1 MGSDD
6 ELDFAVEWMK
16 KNAVIDVRR
25 NGLEQL
31 PGEIEIEVVSIFPT
45 DEITIY
51 EIITHPDNHE
61 IFRSVNRCVYRKIVG
76 NDCRGKQLIHVE
88 NETDWSVLGL
98 VKGSIRSKLFAEQSM
113 EDLRLAFA
121 QQPNSSKM
129 LDQLFGIWQIL
140 DSKTI
145 NPALISSSQRYE
157 ELMRSDSCIVT
168 LYQRFVP
175 KSSIPHVLIGP
186 FHRSVVSQIRKT
198 FEDLYIEVRKIKAGL
213 PTLPPYM
220 SACMKEI
227 SDLPAPNG
235 DIRTEDP
242 DLIAAVLETASSASS
257 HSHISTRI
265 FAAHAASSLLYQSS
279 ESESSTPSTLSM
291 YYSSHTRPISH
302 PLDSGQCSLA
312 SLEVKSK
319 QSPQTHFRKLLRKV
333 HSMVDRWG
341 ASYLDI
347 GSAEEE
353 DDLEFHDEFSESQA
367 QWFVVA

>member
-1 MGSDD
+1 MSPDD
-6 ELDFAVEWMK
+6 ELDFAVDWWK

-25 NGLEQL
+25 NGPEQV
-31 PGEIEIEVVSIFPT
+31 PGEIEIEVVSIFPS

-98 VKGSIRSKLFAEQSM
+98 VTGSIRSKLFAEQSM

-121 QQPNSSKM
+121 QQPNSSKL
-129 LDQLFGIWQIL
+129 LDQLFGIWQIFPL
-140 DSKTI
+140 DSSTL
-145 NPALISSSQRYE
+145 NSALSSSAQRYE
-157 ELMRSDSCIVT
+157 DLLRSDGCIVT

-186 FHRSVVSQIRKT
+186 FQRSAVSQIRMT
-198 FEDLYIEVRKIKAGL
+198 FEDLYVEVRKIKAGL

-227 SDLPAPNG
+227 SDFTVHNG
-235 DIRTEDP
+235 DMTADNP

-257 HSHISTRI
+257 HSHMSTRI
-265 FAAHAASSLLYQSS
+265 LASHAASSLLYQRS
-279 ESESSTPSTLSM
+279 ESESSSPSTLSM
-291 YYSSHTRPISH
+291 YHSSHTSPISH
-302 PLDSGQCSLA
+302 PLDSRPCSFA
-312 SLEVKSK
+312 SLEDKSK
-319 QSPQTHFRKLLRKV
+319 ASTQSHFRKLLRKV

-341 ASYLDI
+341 SSYLEI
-347 GSAEEE
+347 GSVEE
-353 DDLEFHDEFSESQA
+353 DLEFHDEFGESQA